1 MDRPPG
7 AVAIAEQSQLLRKD
21 AATAVPAAVVI
32 PQDHRHREGKPRNPA
47 RQAQVPISEIANKK
61 NSIGFEQ
68 LQKLLIRITPG
79 AVQVTGNG
87 KSQVRQSECL
97 GCGHLAPNRS

>member
-1 MDRPPG
+1 ME
-7 AVAIAEQSQLLRKD
+7 IAEHGKLLLKD
-21 AATAVPAAVVI
+21 AATAVPATVMI
-32 PQDHRHREGKPRNPA
+32 SQDHRHRKRKPRDPA
-47 RQAQVPISEIANKK
+47 RQAQVPISEITNKK